1 MQTICNNDLKFEV
14 HRGESTMVKN
24 LDRHPFPKKGLFGN
38 HLLISDAKAQAKAQA
53 KEKPVENKILVELSE
68 RERKIIERLN

>member
-1 MQTICNNDLKFEV
+1 MQTICNNGLKFEV
-14 HRGESTMVKN
+14 HRGESTMVRN
-24 LDRHPFPKKGLFGN
+24 LDRHPFPEKGLFGN
-38 HLLISDAKAQAKAQA
+38 HLLISDAKAQA